1 MSNNSDSIDTE
12 IAAITQQIDSLV
24 IDFNR
29 KTAEL
34 KQRLEQLKS
43 DKSKK
48 TSIDTGIDTSN
59 KGIDKDDSDSEREL
73 RLGDT
78 VEITNNYLY
87 KRGTKGVV
95 VKITKAR
102 VTLRDTN
109 NILHSRSH
117 NNVRRI
123 TYIDLNK

>member
-48 TSIDTGIDTSN
+48 SIDIGIDISN
-59 KGIDKDDSDSEREL
+59 KGIDKDNSDSDREL

-109 NILHSRSH
+109 NTLHLRSH

>member
-29 KTAEL
+29 KTTEL

-43 DKSKK
+43 DKTKI
-48 TSIDTGIDTSN
+48 SIDTGIDIGN
-59 KGIDKDDSDSEREL
+59 KGIDNNDSDSDREL

-109 NILHSRSH
+109 NTLHSRSH